1 MISTSSPIGN
11 LKGLKENFRFD
22 IISGFLVFLIALP
35 LCLGIAKASGFPPIA
50 GIYTAVIGGL
60 FVSFFTNSELTIK
73 GPAAGLIV
81 IVLGSVEEF
90 GKMGDPAHGNIS
102 QGYQMTLA
110 VIIIAG
116 LFQILL
122 GLLKLGKLGDFFPTS
137 VIHGMLAAIGII
149 IMAKQIHV
157 AMGVVPIGKE
167 PFELIKEIPTSFINM
182 NVEIA
187 LIGLV
192 SLIILFSW
200 PFITNNIIKKIPAP
214 LVVLVL
220 AIPIGIYFDLS
231 HEHDY
236 EIGTLHFHINPANLL
251 VALPNNFFELMQSA
265 KPDFSQIL
273 TGTGIK
279 YVIMFTLVGS
289 IESLLSARAI
299 DTLDPY
305 KRKSNLDKDMMAV
318 GFGNTIAGL
327 VGGLPMIS
335 EIVRSSAN
343 INNGGKT
350 KWSNFFHGL
359 FLFLFALLAASL
371 IQKIP
376 NAALGAM
383 LIFTGFRLASPKE
396 FIKIWNIGP
405 DQFAYFMV
413 TLIVTLMTDLL
424 VGVAAGILVKM
435 LFHYINGVRI
445 SDFLNAKISKITE
458 NNTTVFM
465 FNSPAIFTN
474 YLKFKPL
481 IDDCSRDTNVT
492 LNFTNS
498 ILIDNTFMENLHIIQ
513 GEFVNHGGNLQLD
526 GFEKHN
532 FASKHPFSARKM
544 IINPGI
550 IRPDIELTKRQ
561 SSIKLL
567 AQKWGLDYELDISS
581 GFLKHTFG
589 LHAIGRGARYGKNLL
604 VGRRKNYNILIA
616 DIVTDR
622 FDSLSKERI
631 TITGAILN
639 NISVKNIPDFTLEKN
654 NLFTV
659 IDELRGSREA
669 IINNTEFN
677 KVFYLKNESQSENV
691 DFNSFFTTELINFLI
706 HNNELLIKSVNNSFV
721 IHRYNERLSP
731 QEIEDLI
738 NFCDQLVEIINKQA

>member
-1 MISTSSPIGN
+1 MIPTSSPIGN

-81 IVLGSVEEF
+81 IVLGSVDEF
-90 GKMGDPAHGNIS
+90 GKMGDPNHTNIA

-110 VIIIAG
+110 VIVIAG
-116 LFQILL
+116 LFQIVF
-122 GLLKLGKLGDFFPTS
+122 GLLKLGKLGDFFPAS

-157 AMGVVPIGKE
+157 AMGVVPMGKE
-167 PFELIKEIPTSFINM
+167 PFDLIEEIPTSFINM

-192 SLIILFSW
+192 SLVILFSW
-200 PFITNNIIKKIPAP
+200 PFITHKLIRKIPAP
-214 LVVLVL
+214 LVVLLIAVPL
-220 AIPIGIYFDLS
+220 GIYFDLS

-236 EIGTLHFHINPANLL
+236 DLGSLHFHINPAQLL
-251 VALPNNFFELMQSA
+251 VALPNNFFSGITF
-265 KPDFSQIL
+265 PDFSQVL
-273 TGTGIK
+273 TATGAK
-279 YVIMFTLVGS
+279 YIIMFTLVGS

-318 GFGNTIAGL
+318 GLGNTIVGL
-327 VGGLPMIS
+327 IGGLPMIS
-335 EIVRSSAN
+335 EIVRSSSN
-343 INNGGKT
+343 INNGGRT
-350 KWSNFFHGL
+350 KWSNFFHGM

-396 FIKIWNIGP
+396 FVKVWNIGP
-405 DQFAYFMV
+405 DQFTYFMV

-424 VGVAAGILVKM
+424 VGVAAGILVKV
-435 LFHYINGVRI
+435 LFHYINGVKF
-445 SDFLNAKISKITE
+445 SKFFKLNISKITE

-481 IDDCSRDTNVT
+481 IDNCPRDSNVT

-498 ILIDNTFMENLHIIQ
+498 ILVDNTYMENLHIIQ
-513 GEFVNHGGNLQLD
+513 DEFANQGGNLQLD

-532 FASKHPFSARKM
+532 FASKHPFATRKM
-544 IINPGI
+544 IVNPSI

-567 AQKWGLDYELDISS
+567 SQKWGLDYELDISS

-604 VGRRKNYNILIA
+604 IGRRNNYNILIA

-639 NISVKNIPDFTLEKN
+639 NISAKNIPDFTLEKN

-659 IDELRGSREA
+659 IDELRGGTKEA
-669 IINNTEFN
+669 IVNHPEFN
-677 KVFYLKNESQSENV
+677 KMFYLKNDSETNV
-691 DFNSFFTTELINFLI
+691 NFNLFFTNELIEFLI
-706 HNNELLIKSVNNSFV
+706 NNNDLLIKSINNTFV
-721 IHRYNERLSP
+721 FNRYNDKLTP
-731 QEIEDLI
+731 QEIENLI
-738 NFCDQLVEIINKQA
+738 AFSDRFIQIVCKQA